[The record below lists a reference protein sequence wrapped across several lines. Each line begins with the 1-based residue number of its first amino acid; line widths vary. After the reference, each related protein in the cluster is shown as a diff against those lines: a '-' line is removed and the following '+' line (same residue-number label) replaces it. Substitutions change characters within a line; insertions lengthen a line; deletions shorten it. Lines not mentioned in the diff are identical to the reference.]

1 MMKEMTLE
9 EKLKNLPDQPGIYQ
23 MLDDRK
29 EIIYVGKARSLK
41 NRVRQYF
48 HSENNHPPKV
58 RAMMQRVRDL
68 NTIVTD
74 TEVEA
79 LILECNLIKESR
91 PRYNILLRDDKSYP
105 YIKITQQESFP
116 RVMKTRNL
124 VKDGSRYF
132 GPYTDAGAVNETL
145 ELIRRMYPLK
155 SCSRKIDTKS
165 GRIERPCLNYHIRK
179 CLGPCKGG
187 LHQQEYREMIQQVI
201 LLLEGKQTELQKA
214 LDRRMKDAA
223 ESLDFEQAAILRDQ
237 LAALEKVT
245 EKQKMDRGSG
255 HDQDV
260 IATASNDDETCV
272 QVFTV
277 QDGKIVRQHHH
288 LMKTDQGEAAG
299 HILASFIKLFYDNA
313 PMVPG
318 EILLEKPVDDQQVIE
333 DWLADKR
340 HRKVSLLVPQRGEK
354 KRLVELVKKNAQLQ
368 LEQRENRQRQKEAAV
383 TQVLGDLQQ
392 LADLDQPPLHI
403 ESVDISHTAGVET
416 VGVLVVFENAKP
428 SKKHYRKYRMRQVTG
443 PDDTGSIE
451 ELLTRRLYRGL
462 QEAREMAAGER
473 IYDQS
478 RQGVMPDLLLIDG
491 GAGQVSAAEK
501 VLQRMGVHIPVMGM
515 VKDDKHRTRWLLNR
529 GTKIDLKGNPPLWRL
544 VTAIQDETHRFA
556 ISFHQQRR
564 SKQLTHSELTTIPGV
579 GDKRRQQLLEHFRTV
594 DGLKKAT
601 VEELTRV
608 PGISK
613 SVAEN
618 ITAYFQAQQ
627 QTSKE

>member
-1 MMKEMTLE
+1 MMKEMTLD

-48 HSENNHPPKV
+48 HSESNHPPKV
-58 RAMMQRVRDL
+58 RAMMQRVRDI

-79 LILECNLIKESR
+79 LILECNLIKENR

-105 YIKITQQESFP
+105 YIKITRQESFP

-124 VKDGSRYF
+124 VKDGSLYF

-155 SCSRKIDTKS
+155 SCSRKIDPKS

-187 LHQQEYREMIQQVI
+187 LHQQEYREMIQQII

-223 ESLDFEQAAILRDQ
+223 ESLDFEQAAVLRDQ

-260 IATASNDDETCV
+260 IATASNDFETCV

-288 LMKTDQGEAAG
+288 LMKTDQDESTG

-313 PMVPG
+313 PIIPG

-354 KRLVELVKKNAQLQ
+354 KRLVELVKKNALLQ

-392 LADLDQPPLHI
+392 LAALEQPPLRI
-403 ESVDISHTAGVET
+403 EAVDISHTAGVET

-462 QEAREMAAGER
+462 QEAKEIAAGEQV
-473 IYDQS
+473 YNPDKA
-478 RQGVMPDLLLIDG
+478 GAMPDLFLIDG
-491 GAGQVSAAEK
+491 GAGQVSTAER
-501 VLQRMGVHIPVMGM
+501 VLQQMGLHIPVMGM
-515 VKDDKHRTRWLLNR
+515 VKDDKHRTRWLLSR
-529 GTKIDLKGNPPLWRL
+529 GHKIDLKENPPLWRL
-544 VTAIQDETHRFA
+544 VTSIQDETHRFA

-564 SKQLTHSELTTIPGV
+564 SKQLIHSELTTIPGV
-579 GDKRRQQLLEHFRTV
+579 GDKRRQLLMAHFKTM

-601 VEELTRV
+601 VEELARV

-613 SVAEN
+613 GVAEN
-618 ITAYFQAQQ
+618 ITTYFQSQQ
-627 QTSKE
+627 QASKE

>member
-1 MMKEMTLE
+1 MVKEITLD
-9 EKLKNLPDQPGIYQ
+9 EKLKNLPDQPGVYQ
-23 MLDDRK
+23 MLDDRR

-48 HSENNHPPKV
+48 HSEKNHPPKV
-58 RAMMQRVRDL
+58 RAMMQRVRDI

-79 LILECNLIKESR
+79 LILECNLIKENR

-124 VKDGSRYF
+124 IRDGARYF

-155 SCSRKIDTKS
+155 SCSRKIDPKS

-179 CLGPCKGG
+179 CLGPCKGS
-187 LHQQEYREMIQQVI
+187 LHQEEYREMIHQII

-214 LDRRMKDAA
+214 LEHRMKEAA
-223 ESLDFEQAAILRDQ
+223 ENLEFEQAAVVRDQ

-260 IATASNDDETCV
+260 IAAAAGESETCV

-277 QDGKIVRQHHH
+277 RDGKIVRQHHH
-288 LMKTDQGEAAG
+288 LMKTDQDETEGQ
-299 HILASFIKLFYDNA
+299 ILASFLKLFYDNA

-318 EILLEKPVDDQQVIE
+318 EVLLEKPVEDQTLIE
-333 DWLADKR
+333 AWLSDKR
-340 HRKVSLLVPQRGEK
+340 QRKVSILVPQRGEK
-354 KRLVELVKKNAQLQ
+354 KRLVELVKKNALLQ
-368 LEQRENRQRQKEAAV
+368 LEQREKQQRTKEKAV
-383 TQVLGDLQQ
+383 QQVLGDLQQ
-392 LADLDQPPLHI
+392 LAALDQPPLRI

-428 SKKHYRKYRMRQVTG
+428 SKKHYRKYRMRQIAG

-451 ELLTRRLYRGL
+451 ELLTRRLYRGM
-462 QEAREMAAGER
+462 QEAKEIAAGER
-473 IYDQS
+473 VYDP
-478 RQGVMPDLLLIDG
+478 GKAGAMPDLFLIDG
-491 GAGQVSAAEK
+491 GAGQVSTAEK
-501 VLQRMGVHIPVMGM
+501 VLQQMGLRIPVMGM
-515 VKDDKHRTRWLLNR
+515 VKDDKHRTRWLLS
-529 GTKIDLKGNPPLWRL
+529 GGIKTDLKENPPLWRL
-544 VTAIQDETHRFA
+544 VTSIQDETHRFA

-564 SKQLTHSELTTIPGV
+564 SKQLIQSELTTIPGV
-579 GDKRRQQLLEHFRTV
+579 GEKRRQQLLMHFKTI
-594 DGLKKAT
+594 DSLKNAT
-601 VEELTRV
+601 ADELTQV

-613 SVAEN
+613 ALAET
-618 ITAYFQAQQ
+618 IEAYFKTQQ
-627 QTSKE
+627 QSSKG